1 MTEVESII
9 VALIGVGGVVVG
21 TILAEVI
28 QYFRK
33 KSDEV
38 EVVRKKNALL
48 VATYYELKTNLDAIK
63 LYDGDIIKTTTDF
76 TTNTEMLS
84 TLRIIYDRLPLQL
97 VNDIEHAYSGINT
110 YSFSIKRP
118 LGFLGNRN
126 LANETTQKIVIALNS
141 LEIEMKK
148 MDLPEELKVSVTE
161 K

>member
-38 EVVRKKNALL
+38 EVVRKKNSLL
-48 VATYYELKTNLDAIK
+48 VATYYELMTNLDTIK
-63 LYDGDIIKTTTDF
+63 GFNKTFVVSDNLQTK
-76 TTNTEMLS
+76 TEMLS
-84 TLRIIYDRLPLQL
+84 TLRTCYNILPLQL

-110 YSFSIKRP
+110 QSFYIKNTGGIVKNP
-118 LGFLGNRN
+118 N
-126 LANETTQKIVIALNS
+126 LENETTQKIGNALNS
-141 LEIEMKK
+141 LEIELKK
-148 MDLPEELKVSVTE
+148 IGLFEELKASVTE

>member
-1 MTEVESII
+1 MIEVESII

-38 EVVRKKNALL
+38 EVVRKKNALI
-48 VATYYELKTNLDAIK
+48 VATYCELMTNLD
-63 LYDGDIIKTTTDF
+63 IIKGYGESSIKSYSF

-84 TLRIIYDRLPLQL
+84 NLRTYYNMLPLQL
-97 VNDIEHAYSGINT
+97 VNDIEHAYSGIN
-110 YSFSIKRP
+110 YFIFYIKNT
-118 LGFLGNRN
+118 GGMSYARN
-126 LANETTQKIVIALNS
+126 LVSETTQKIEIGISS
-141 LEIEMKK
+141 LKIEMKNF
-148 MDLPEELKVSVTE
+148 DLSEELKVNVAE